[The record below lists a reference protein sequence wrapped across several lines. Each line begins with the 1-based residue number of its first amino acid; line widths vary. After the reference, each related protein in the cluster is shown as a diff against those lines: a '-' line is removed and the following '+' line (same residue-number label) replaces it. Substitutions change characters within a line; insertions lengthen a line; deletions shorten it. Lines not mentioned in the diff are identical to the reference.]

1 MLSNILQG
9 TEQPRTTETGSQGA
23 KAEKRWPHKIH
34 SIQEIHSIAIHVCT
48 RVGALLPFRNLLKV
62 HTTVLITPARYSIL
76 YGELMAFSNGSVFQK
91 CRSSRG
97 ETHMWTN
104 LML

>member
-9 TEQPRTTETGSQGA
+9 TEQPRITETGSRGA
-23 KAEKRWPHKIH
+23 KAEKHGCTKSTALPFMSARRW
-34 SIQEIHSIAIHVCT
+34 
-48 RVGALLPFRNLLKV
+48 GALPPFPNLLKV

-97 ETHMWTN
+97 ETHLWTN

>member
-9 TEQPRTTETGSQGA
+9 TEQPRITETGSRGA
-23 KAEKRWPHKIH
+23 KAEKHWPHKIH
-34 SIQEIHSIAIHVCT
+34 GIAVHVCT
-48 RVGALLPFRNLLKV
+48 QVGALLPFPNLLKV

-91 CRSSRG
+91 CRSSRE
-97 ETHMWTN
+97 ETHLWTN